1 MSIPATPQVDL
12 LRSLGIRPKQ
22 VQEFAEMDMTTLET
36 VVADARQRTGIRD
49 IGGWVVS
56 ILRDIQDY
64 GWEPAAVKWQID
76 QPEHPVDLDDVAT
89 RYAGFFRLDP
99 PPAAEAVGAPVVA
112 LEPIP
117 PTAEAADE
125 ACVASDPPS
134 VAIDWTALDPLLDPT
149 DTALA
154 AQEPPHRPLWIPA
167 VLWLRLRASVR
178 MLLLASRCDGR
189 SITAGDAWRQAQL
202 ARPAY
207 RTVLPAFLAACEAL
221 RE

>member
-1 MSIPATPQVDL
+1 MSIPDTPQVAL
-12 LRSLGIRPKQ
+12 LRSLAIRPKQ
-22 VQEFAEMDMTTLET
+22 VLEFAAIDLATLET
-36 VVADARQRTGIRD
+36 VVADARQRSGIRD

-76 QPEHPVDLDDVAT
+76 QPEPSVDIDDVAT

-99 PPAAEAVGAPVVA
+99 PADAEPPLAPVVEPTPPAAEDAAEVCIESDLPPVMV
-112 LEPIP
+112 
-117 PTAEAADE
+117 
-125 ACVASDPPS
+125 
-134 VAIDWTALDPLLDPT
+134 DWVALDPMLDPTVT

-154 AQEPPHRPLWIPA
+154 AQEPPHRPLWIPVA
-167 VLWLRLRASVR
+167 LWLRLRASVR
-178 MLLLASRCDGR
+178 MLLIASRCDGR

-202 ARPAY
+202 ALPAY
-207 RTVLPAFLAACEAL
+207 RTVLPALIHACEAL